1 MKYFLL
7 LLLGFFPVILSAQIE
22 INGIV
27 EDSRHAIEFATVT
40 LHNGSNE
47 YVIGAI
53 TSENGAF
60 KFSVNQGKYKLTIN
74 YIGYK
79 QYQSEI
85 SVTKNSNLGIIQIE
99 TNNIELDELV
109 LQTKKHILVRKND
122 RLVFNIENTTTAD
135 AGSAIEVL
143 SVTPGLILNN
153 DQLSMLGK
161 TSINVMVDGRIT
173 PFTGNQLNSY
183 LNSIPSNTIKSI
195 EVITAPPSKY
205 NAEGNG
211 GLINIILKQNKNN
224 SWNSSIR
231 LSGTERYQSS
241 WDGGA
246 TFNYKK
252 DKLSISANV
261 GKDDFNKKNIYHN
274 KTFYP
279 NQNWVGDGSGLYQ
292 NKGLN
297 SSLSI
302 DYQALKFWTTGV
314 DYSNSF
320 SDVEEK
326 SNNLDKIFTINN
338 ELEFSIKSVGRSNS
352 QPKRHSFNF
361 HNIFALDSLGKKISI
376 DMDFY
381 KAVSNKDGDN
391 GGITFDRDNNIIENP
406 FFSNQTTIDYDFNNL
421 ATKIDVELPLKTLN
435 LEFGASS
442 SLSETINEFDFF
454 NTVSG
459 DVIFDLNQSNKFKYN
474 EKIFAVYASGDSNL
488 TKKWSLK
495 AGLRIENTWITS
507 YSKSIGQE
515 NKNDYL
521 KFFPTIYS
529 TYKFNDIY
537 SLTASFNKRLSR
549 PRFESLDPFKI
560 VINPFKIVEGNPFLR
575 PSYTDNYE
583 FIFNSKKNELKGYF
597 QDVKGKYEQIAE
609 IDAVT
614 TIVNYTYLNYL
625 NMKNYGLTDTYIY
638 DKIKWLTSYNT
649 FDIGYSIIQS
659 SIPKTINK
667 QEGYNA
673 FLQTRN
679 DITLNSKHTFLMGFS
694 YYYVFPS
701 KVNVSQAEGY
711 GSLNLSLKL
720 RLLDKNLS
728 LSFFM
733 NDVLDSNRHLI
744 TTYYGGV
751 KSAYKNYYDS
761 RSIRVS
767 AIYSFGNKKI
777 KLNSRPAG
785 NQDIQNRL

>member
-1 MKYFLL
+1 ML